1 MSPGHASEI
10 LDCLSKY
17 PLEVLAWIAASALPV
32 ISLSVVITRYLN
44 EREKA
49 ILLGQLRVQDAT
61 VDAVKAKYEALIAA
75 LPRQSSNSN
84 RGLFVWLVT
93 ISVVIGVGGGGL
105 ATRLYDSKRLLTES
119 AKLEDEKR
127 TLANQ
132 LDTQRPVISILPDK
146 TLRGIAKRSVMLPKT
161 LDENLEVPV
170 VLFDGAGNAYKFN
183 SAQGKILHVKAE
195 LVNRPSKPNADKTKT
210 DSGSPEN
217 N

>member
-17 PLEVLAWIAASALPV
+17 PLEVLGWIAASALPV

-49 ILLGQLRVQDAT
+49 ILLSQLRIQDAT

-93 ISVVIGVGGGGL
+93 ISVLIGVGGGTF
-105 ATRLYDSKRLLTES
+105 ATRLYDSRRLLIES
-119 AKLEDEKR
+119 GKLQDEKQ
-127 TLANQ
+127 TLENQ
-132 LDTQRPVISILPDK
+132 IAAQRLVMSVLPDK
-146 TLRGIAKRSVMLPKT
+146 TLPGIAKH
-161 LDENLEVPV
+161 PV
-170 VLFDGAGNAYKFN
+170 VFPKAFDQRLEAPVVTCASVYPFRLR
-183 SAQGKILHVKAE
+183 AL
-195 LVNRPSKPNADKTKT
+195 
-210 DSGSPEN
+210 
-217 N
+217 